1 LLCLS
6 EVGRQPYN
14 VNPMRM
20 AGVLALFTVLYSL
33 LTMSRKSKKSG
44 KQKCFKKKKSNLLLE
59 NSRRGREEVL
69 VV

>member
-1 LLCLS
+1 
-6 EVGRQPYN
+6 
-14 VNPMRM
+14 MRM